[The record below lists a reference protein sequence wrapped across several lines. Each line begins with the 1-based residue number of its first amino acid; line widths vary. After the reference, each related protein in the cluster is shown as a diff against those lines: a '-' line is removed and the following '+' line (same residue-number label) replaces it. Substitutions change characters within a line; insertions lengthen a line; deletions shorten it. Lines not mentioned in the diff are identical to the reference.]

1 MKLLDA
7 LGMLDGYHRYTNG
20 KRLKGIVEKSARL
33 LQESGLNFDTIA
45 IQGASG
51 FLVGSPLAM
60 VLGKDLMIIKK
71 PGEKTNYRFGVMGA
85 GSNQKILLV
94 DDCVDTGAT
103 LANMLNEIKLYC
115 HNPTFR
121 GLFLYTGKRPKGFQ
135 YQCDGELINVIT
147 FGQTYAT
154 PQKEIS

>member
-1 MKLLDA
+1 MKLVDI

-33 LQESGLNFDTIA
+33 LQERGLDFNTIA

-85 GSNQKILLV
+85 GSNQKILLL
-94 DDCVDTGAT
+94 DDCVDTGTT
-103 LANMLNEIKLYC
+103 LINMITEIKSHCL
-115 HNPTFR
+115 NPTFV
-121 GLFLYTGKRPKGFQ
+121 GLFLYTGKRPRGFQ
-135 YQCDGELINVIT
+135 YRCEGELINVIT
-147 FGQTYAT
+147 FGQTMRA
-154 PQKEIS
+154 KDGNN